1 MFFKVSGFKGE
12 LQIKNPANVKLHYA
26 NYLYLA
32 LLSILEN

>member
-12 LQIKNPANVKLHYA
+12 LQIKKPANIKLHSAY
-26 NYLYLA
+26 YLYLA